1 MTRHFPPP
9 PTKFG
14 ASGLQTKAAP
24 PVRHAVPPPP
34 TTYGPNT
41 AQRQSAPARITLAPP
56 PTRFAPPIVQAKDS
70 ARQPQPLRWVTHK
83 PPHLVAAPAR
93 IASPQPLNS
102 ATRTATVQPFLIAGI
117 ALGVAAAAYGAY
129 RYYRHRRRENAIDR
143 IRAEHN
149 ALAPFITTHTEN
161 HAGPGV
167 TSTATTAN
175 NMLGVPLRTYDVY
188 INRDDP
194 VGSGGTSPA
203 LVESARV
210 HERTH
215 ISADQSYT
223 ANTVPGSSQLLYHLG
238 GMPPIYHSYPFYDR
252 ADRLL
257 NAIAGDGALT
267 DEQRA
272 HMDNR
277 VRNNSVRPSEWDST
291 INELLVYSQRSG
303 IRANSST
310 VKLLVEYANENLQHR
325 QGLITDLPRL
335 QTIGGNQFHQRHD
348 VWDNF

>member
-1 MTRHFPPP
+1 MTKHFPPP

-14 ASGLQTKAAP
+14 AAGLQTKAGP
-24 PVRHAVPPPP
+24 PLRHAVPPPP
-34 TTYGPNT
+34 TAYGPNT
-41 AQRQSAPARITLAPP
+41 AQRQSAPARITHAPP
-56 PTRFAPPIVQAKDS
+56 PTRFAPPAVQAKS
-70 ARQPQPLRWVTHK
+70 VSVPPK
-83 PPHLVAAPAR
+83 PAPAFVAPPR
-93 IASPQPLNS
+93 PTHLSPIPQANP

-143 IRAEHN
+143 IRVEHN

-175 NMLGVPLRTYDVY
+175 NMLAVPLRTYDVY

-215 ISADQSYT
+215 ISADQWYT

-238 GMPPIYHSYPFYDR
+238 GMPPIYHSYPLYDR

-257 NAIAGDGALT
+257 NAIAGDGTLT
-267 DEQRA
+267 DQQRA
-272 HMDNR
+272 HMDDR

-325 QGLITDLPRL
+325 HGQITDLPRL
-335 QTIGGNQFHQRHD
+335 QTIGGNQFHQRDD